1 MSSRGYAND
10 SGRVDW
16 DNMTSGMQPD
26 FSHLSSIGSN
36 TPSGRTS
43 SSRSGRTSSS
53 RSGRTSSSSSGRTLS
68 SRSGRTSS
76 SRSGSNNNMRICYT
90 GKFLTDGSIS
100 KHSTGTYT
108 KKQFMKLA
116 SNKFNEPGPE
126 PMPQPEFGNEYR
138 THRDFDTLLEHFK
151 FDDRNNI
158 VTSLCSEKKH
168 GDVAAGLP
176 SCKECEDY
184 MKDNGGPDLYT
195 AQAREDAR
203 ARSSRRRARRSR
215 RRREA
220 EGIRRARSSARR
232 GRPGAREELA
242 RRLTRRAR
250 RATRRR
256 S

>member
-36 TPSGRTS
+36 TP
-43 SSRSGRTSSS
+43 
-53 RSGRTSSSSSGRTLS
+53 
-68 SRSGRTSS
+68 SGRTSS